1 MPRSNSAHPCR
12 TPTRAR
18 EPALCTGCPPFAR
31 GGGRA
36 LQSLHP
42 AAVEAAQAAR
52 RPPGLRVP
60 RSASLPVLPVERAVE
75 RAVERGAVER
85 VVRSSVV
92 PLSVVPLSL
101 MPLSKVPAVV
111 PSSTTP
117 LPWHKPC

>member
-1 MPRSNSAHPCR
+1 M
-12 TPTRAR
+12 
-18 EPALCTGCPPFAR
+18 
-31 GGGRA
+31 
-36 LQSLHP
+36 HP

-52 RPPGLRVP
+52 RQPGLRVP